1 MLPRALFHVH
11 AMFFLWKALAAEVF
25 KTVYEKMEVGSM
37 QASESIAQI
46 DFQSLINRSICI
58 DYYLYLIDI
67 DR

>member
-1 MLPRALFHVH
+1 
-11 AMFFLWKALAAEVF
+11 
-25 KTVYEKMEVGSM
+25 M